1 MGVISAP
8 KEWPARVHERVV
20 HSAFVTTLNPHDIDW
35 AEVAAR
41 AKADLGDEPV
51 DRFSDRLR
59 KAMNVTAAPVR
70 QGAFYPRDTE
80 GLRFGQPPSG
90 A

>member
-1 MGVISAP
+1 
-8 KEWPARVHERVV
+8 
-20 HSAFVTTLNPHDIDW
+20 VTTLNPHDIDW

-41 AKADLGDEPV
+41 ARADLGNEPV
-51 DRFSDRLR
+51 ERFSDRLR
-59 KAMNVTAAPVR
+59 KALNVTAGPFR

-80 GLRFGQPPSG
+80 GLRFGQPQPG